1 MRLFD
6 LIKIWQPDCTPE
18 NTKVHLARHNGIED
32 PLDVFLAGEF
42 EDWQRW
48 QSQHHFNREYVVSLI
63 QAKPGTRWLFAGLYR
78 PTGKEWFVATA
89 DQGAHFWYDLERVAA
104 ADEWLGRLFVG
115 SAYNARHSRPTGE
128 HLADDLTVLEL
139 LPERFTVGDFPGYN
153 QVQLTKGNLD
163 LVVRHN
169 IESWRSA
176 LSSVKGIYLIS
187 DSSTGKL
194 YVGKADGADGLWG
207 RWCTYARTNH
217 GHNIALMEEFGI
229 EAPPERKYDLR
240 FSILEIA
247 PVTVTDLDDRES
259 HWKNVLDSRVF
270 GYNRN

>member
-78 PTGKEWFVATA
+78 PTGKEWFEATA
-89 DQGAHFWYDLERVAA
+89 NQGAHFWYDLERVAA

-139 LPERFTVGDFPGYN
+139 LPERLTVGDLGTGISGCLPCLLG
-153 QVQLTKGNLD
+153 K
-163 LVVRHN
+163 
-169 IESWRSA
+169 A
-176 LSSVKGIYLIS
+176 LSADRHHGGELWSYL
-187 DSSTGKL
+187 L
-194 YVGKADGADGLWG
+194 CHPDGGMDYLPSNTTSA
-207 RWCTYARTNH
+207 A
-217 GHNIALMEEFGI
+217 
-229 EAPPERKYDLR
+229 
-240 FSILEIA
+240 
-247 PVTVTDLDDRES
+247 
-259 HWKNVLDSRVF
+259 
-270 GYNRN
+270 